1 MTSTTFP
8 SDPAAYHVEIV
19 REPRN
24 GPVVNVAVSEI
35 ATGAYLVN
43 AEGAEMDFLL
53 DKAND
58 WEGSDPYAG
67 KLPSHRA
74 IIEAALHDLGI
85 TRD

>member
-1 MTSTTFP
+1 MAY
-8 SDPAAYHVEIV
+8 PANPEAYRVEIV
-19 REPRN
+19 RDPRD
-24 GPVVNVAVSEI
+24 GPVVNVAVVEI
-35 ATGAYLVN
+35 ETGAYLVN
-43 AEGAEMDFLL
+43 TEGAEMDFLL

-58 WEGSDPYAG
+58 LEGSDPYAG